1 MKKIV
6 SLFLVILF
14 WDPIMSCAQSR
25 KIISQFQEIQGY
37 FNPSL
42 VGYNGTELTSVV
54 RNQWA
59 SLDRNPK
66 SLYLGADLD
75 FEDLNGKSDSN
86 VEGKNAIGFSLFS
99 DSHGAFKENQFLLN
113 YSSRIRISKNANL
126 RLGAGVFYQAVRL
139 DGNLLTFEQQNDP
152 RLSPLQGTVSDQ
164 QFLDLNLGIAL
175 THANY
180 YIGLSSQRV
189 NAGRI
194 STGDDFIDLV
204 PREQIIQAGYR
215 NSITPNMKITTDFMF
230 RTWNGGKDILDM
242 NFRFLFKDAFWI
254 GFGHRFDYSSSIQTG
269 IQIKKIRFGYIY
281 EIPSVGSDLLPGN
294 IQEFMLSY
302 TLFSK

>member
-1 MKKIV
+1 MT
-6 SLFLVILF
+6 
-14 WDPIMSCAQSR
+14 CAQSR

-42 VGYNGTELTSVV
+42 VGYKGTELKSVV

-66 SLYLGADLD
+66 SFYLGADLD
-75 FEDLNGKSDSN
+75 FTDLIGKSDSN

-113 YSSRIRISKNANL
+113 YSSRIRISKSANL

-139 DGNLLTFEQQNDP
+139 DGNFLTFEQQNDP
-152 RLSPLQGTVSDQ
+152 RLSPLQGRVSDQ

-180 YIGLSSQRV
+180 YIGFSSQRV
-189 NAGRI
+189 NSGRI
-194 STGDDFIDLV
+194 SMGDDFIDLV
-204 PREQIIQAGYR
+204 PREQIIQAGYH
-215 NSITPNMKITTDFMF
+215 NSITPNMKISTDFMF

-242 NFRFLFKDAFWI
+242 NFKVFFKDAFWI
-254 GFGHRFDYSSSIQTG
+254 GFGHRFDYASSIQTG
-269 IQIKKIRFGYIY
+269 IQVKKIRFGYIY
-281 EIPSVGSDLLPGN
+281 EISSVSSRLLPGN

-302 TLFSK
+302 ALFN